1 MIFPF
6 SYSKTRSISFSYP
19 IFMLAKRST
28 EKSAIVS
35 WTGGK
40 DGCYSCYRA
49 MNDGYKITYL
59 LHFKNLMKTGS
70 HELDSAIIKAQS
82 EATGIPLLHR
92 DSRSYETEF
101 KRAAL
106 ELRAQG
112 VEFDAAVF
120 GHIETH
126 RPLVERICRDL
137 GIDLILPIWK
147 QSSEKT
153 INEILNA
160 GFEVI
165 LVSVRDGLLGREWL
179 GRRIDDKFLADLR
192 LANSS
197 VDPCGENGEF
207 HTLVLNGPIFKKS
220 IEIRGTDPVQKDG
233 YWFLNITDFA
243 LVDR

>member
-1 MIFPF
+1 
-6 SYSKTRSISFSYP
+6 
-19 IFMLAKRST
+19 MLASSST
-28 EKSAIVS
+28 QKNAIVS

-40 DGCYSCYRA
+40 DGCFSCYRA
-49 MNDGYKITYL
+49 MNDGYKITHL
-59 LHFKNLMKTGS
+59 LHFKNLQKTGS
-70 HELDSAIIKAQS
+70 HELDFALIQAQS
-82 EATGIPLLHR
+82 QATGIPLLHH
-92 DSRSYETEF
+92 DSRSYEVEF
-101 KRAAL
+101 KKAAL

-112 VEFDAAVF
+112 EKFDAAVF

-147 QSSEKT
+147 QNSEKI
-153 INEILNA
+153 INEILAA

-165 LVSVRDGLLGREWL
+165 LVSVRDGFLGREWL

-192 LANSS
+192 AANSS

-207 HTLVLNGPIFKKS
+207 HSLVLDGPIFKKR
-220 IEIRGTDPVQKDG
+220 IEITGTDPVHKEG

-243 LVDR
+243 LVDK

>member
-1 MIFPF
+1 MLDKSTIE
-6 SYSKTRSISFSYP
+6 KT
-19 IFMLAKRST
+19 
-28 EKSAIVS
+28 AIVS

-70 HELDSAIIKAQS
+70 HELDSAIIEAQS

-92 DSRSYETEF
+92 DSRSYEAEF
-101 KRAAL
+101 KKAAL
-106 ELRAQG
+106 ELREKGAK
-112 VEFDAAVF
+112 FDAAVF

-126 RPLVERICRDL
+126 RPLVERICNDL
-137 GIDLILPIWK
+137 GIELILPIWK
-147 QSSEKT
+147 QNSEKI
-153 INEILNA
+153 INEILDA

-179 GRRIDDKFLADLR
+179 GRRIDDKFLADLKQ
-192 LANSS
+192 ANSS

-207 HTLVLNGPIFKKS
+207 HTLVLDGPFFNKRIA
-220 IEIRGTDPVQKDG
+220 INGTDPVHKEG

-243 LVDR
+243 LIDK

>member
-1 MIFPF
+1 
-6 SYSKTRSISFSYP
+6 
-19 IFMLAKRST
+19 MLANPST

-40 DGCYSCYRA
+40 DGCFSCYRA
-49 MNDGYKITYL
+49 MNDGYKITHL
-59 LHFKNLMKTGS
+59 LHFKNLQKTGS
-70 HELDSAIIKAQS
+70 HELDFALIQAQS
-82 EATGIPLLHR
+82 QATGIPLLHH
-92 DSRSYETEF
+92 DSRSYEVEF
-101 KRAAL
+101 KKAAL

-112 VEFDAAVF
+112 EKFDAAVF

-147 QSSEKT
+147 QSSEKI
-153 INEILNA
+153 INEILAA

-165 LVSVRDGLLGREWL
+165 LVSVRDGFLGREWL
-179 GRRIDDKFLADLR
+179 GRRIDDKFLDDLKA
-192 LANSS
+192 ANSS

-207 HTLVLNGPIFKKS
+207 HSLVLNGPIFKKR
-220 IEIRGTDPVQKDG
+220 IEIIGTDPVHKEG

-243 LVDR
+243 LVDK